1 VALPLVYR
9 ILVFV
14 AALGVIQSAA
24 AYNDLR
30 GLLFFRRKLY
40 AYIFGI
46 ITAGVPLGIF
56 FRWNYMFAT
65 GIIAGT
71 QQTGLFVVSVLAAIV
86 MNLIMS
92 SLINIGYYP
101 QSAAPTTGLEA
112 LRESTFF
119 RVIRERLTIKNND

>member
-1 VALPLVYR
+1 VTLPLIYR

-14 AALGVIQSAA
+14 AALGVIQGAA

-40 AYIFGI
+40 AYIFAI
-46 ITAGVPLGIF
+46 ITVGVPLGIF

-71 QQTGLFVVSVLAAIV
+71 QQTGLFVLSVIAAVIINVIV
-86 MNLIMS
+86 S
-92 SLINIGYYP
+92 SLVNIGYYP
-101 QSAAPTTGLEA
+101 QSAAPTKGLEA

-119 RVIRERLTIKNND
+119 RVIRERLTTKNND